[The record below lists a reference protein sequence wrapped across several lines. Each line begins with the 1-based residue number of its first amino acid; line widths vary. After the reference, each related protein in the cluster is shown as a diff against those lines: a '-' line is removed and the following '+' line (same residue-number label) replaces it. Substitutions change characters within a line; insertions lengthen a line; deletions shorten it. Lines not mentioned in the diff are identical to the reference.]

1 MEKMSKSSTTSMANS
16 EVKSMIVPRQVRNHE
31 NKNVYRKQLAD
42 QPDSNISCCCA
53 SHDIGCRKSSGPG

>member
-1 MEKMSKSSTTSMANS
+1 MANS

-42 QPDSNISCCCA
+42 QPDSNISCCRA